1 MNVYLN
7 IKMENNSSGKKK
19 KGVSWV
25 VDKFLNLFLIA
36 CGVVVIWILLQVTS
50 IATFKIPSDS
60 MEPALLAGDNILVNK
75 WVMGGRIFNI
85 WDALEGKE
93 VKISRYE
100 SVIRIF
106 LVLAHYHCVIRIPHK
121 HSVCTSVFL
130 PQTV

>member
-60 MEPALLAGDNILVNK
+60 MEPALLAGDNILKGKKSRFPVCRD
-75 WVMGGRIFNI
+75 WERYGGMMCWFLIFPILHN
-85 WDALEGKE
+85 G
-93 VKISRYE
+93 
-100 SVIRIF
+100 
-106 LVLAHYHCVIRIPHK
+106 
-121 HSVCTSVFL
+121 
-130 PQTV
+130 TV

>member
-85 WDALEGKE
+85 WDALEAERSQDFPFAGIGKDTAE
-93 VKISRYE
+93 
-100 SVIRIF
+100 
-106 LVLAHYHCVIRIPHK
+106 
-121 HSVCTSVFL
+121 
-130 PQTV
+130 

>member
-60 MEPALLAGDNILVNK
+60 MEPALLAGDKILDAFLIFGMLLKGKKSRFPVCRD
-75 WVMGGRIFNI
+75 WERYGGMMCWFLIFPILHN
-85 WDALEGKE
+85 G
-93 VKISRYE
+93 
-100 SVIRIF
+100 
-106 LVLAHYHCVIRIPHK
+106 
-121 HSVCTSVFL
+121 
-130 PQTV
+130 TV

>member
-75 WVMGGRIFNI
+75 RFRKQAPITGILGIHHLIACN
-85 WDALEGKE
+85 
-93 VKISRYE
+93 KI
-100 SVIRIF
+100 I
-106 LVLAHYHCVIRIPHK
+106 VLFK
-121 HSVCTSVFL
+121 
-130 PQTV
+130 TVSMNRAIIQ

>member
-60 MEPALLAGDNILVNK
+60 MEPALLLKGKKSRFPVCRDWERYGGMMCWFLIFPILHN
-75 WVMGGRIFNI
+75 G
-85 WDALEGKE
+85 
-93 VKISRYE
+93 
-100 SVIRIF
+100 
-106 LVLAHYHCVIRIPHK
+106 
-121 HSVCTSVFL
+121 
-130 PQTV
+130 TV

>member
-93 VKISRYE
+93 VKISR
-100 SVIRIF
+100 
-106 LVLAHYHCVIRIPHK
+106 
-121 HSVCTSVFL
+121 L
-130 PQTV
+130 PGIGKDTAE

>member
-1 MNVYLN
+1 
-7 IKMENNSSGKKK
+7 MENNSSGKKK

-75 WVMGGRIFNI
+75 WVMGGRIFNLSF
-85 WDALEGKE
+85 ASK
-93 VKISRYE
+93 V
-100 SVIRIF
+100 
-106 LVLAHYHCVIRIPHK
+106 
-121 HSVCTSVFL
+121 
-130 PQTV
+130 

>member
-25 VDKFLNLFLIA
+25 VDKLLNLFLIA
-36 CGVVVIWILLQVTS
+36 FGVVVIWILLQVTS

-85 WDALEGKE
+85 WDALEGKR
-93 VKISRYE
+93 SRLPVCRDWEGYGGMMCWFL
-100 SVIRIF
+100 IF
-106 LVLAHYHCVIRIPHK
+106 PILHNG
-121 HSVCTSVFL
+121 
-130 PQTV
+130 TV